1 MYLLSESANL
11 ALPAWQ
17 NFYVIVGSSA
27 GALISVQFVVIALI
41 ASTRMRAD
49 AESIGAF
56 GTPTV
61 VHFGGALAIC
71 AIMSAPWASLRAVSL
86 ALALCGIAG
95 VVYAAIVFR
104 RTRRQTLY
112 NPVPEDWLWFA
123 IFPCGSYAALTL
135 AALLLPAAAQFA
147 LFVLGGA
154 TLALLFIGIHNAW
167 DSVIYIVAGPHG
179 DATNPEGTH
188 GAGTEVT
195 RSLAPTSPP
204 AAPIEG
210 PD

>member
-1 MYLLSESANL
+1 MNLLAESANL
-11 ALPAWQ
+11 PLPAWQ

-41 ASTRMRAD
+41 ASTRVRAD

-71 AIMSAPWASLRAVSL
+71 ATMCAPWASLRAVSV

-95 VVYAAIVFR
+95 VAYAVIVFR
-104 RTRRQTLY
+104 RARRQTLY
-112 NPVPEDWLWFA
+112 RPVPEDWLWYA
-123 IFPCGSYAALTL
+123 TLPCGSYAALAL
-135 AALLLPAAAQFA
+135 AALLLPAATHLA
-147 LFVLGGA
+147 LFVIGGA
-154 TLALLFIGIHNAW
+154 TLTLLFIGIHNAW

-179 DATNPEGTH
+179 EAMKPHETH
-188 GAGTEVT
+188 GAGTEAT

-204 AAPIEG
+204 ARG